1 MGYRSEVYI
10 AIPKKAEK
18 EMDKVFKEHYSDSA
32 WRVDSPLKKY
42 EHIQR
47 WIESDGDE
55 TISKEQTYVIYEGSW
70 LKWYENYKDVD
81 AITNLVVKYE
91 DDGACIVCVG
101 EDGQIHSEFGEYN
114 EVFNVYTKVEL
125 V

>member
-18 EMDKVFKEHYSDSA
+18 EMDKVFKEHYSNNA
-32 WRVDSPLKKY
+32 WRVDSPFKKY
-42 EHIQR
+42 EHIQK
-47 WIESDGDE
+47 WIESDGNE

-70 LKWYENYKDVD
+70 LKWYEGYEDVD
-81 AITNLVVKYE
+81 AVTSIAEKYE

-101 EDGQIHSEFGEYN
+101 EDGQIHSELGEYH
-114 EVFNVYTKVEL
+114 EVFSVYTKVEL

>member
-10 AIPKKAEK
+10 AVPKKAEE
-18 EMDKVFKEHYSDSA
+18 EMDKVFKEHYSDNA
-32 WRVDSPLKKY
+32 WWADSPFKKN
-42 EHIQR
+42 EHIQK

-55 TISKEQTYVIYEGSW
+55 AISKERTFVIYEGAW
-70 LKWYENYKDVD
+70 LKWYEGYEDVD
-81 AITNLVVKYE
+81 AVTSIAEKYE

-101 EDGQIHSEFGEYN
+101 EDGQVHSELGEYH
-114 EVFNVYTKVEL
+114 EVFSVYIKVEL

>member
-18 EMDKVFKEHYSDSA
+18 EMDKVFKEHYSDNA
-32 WRVDSPLKKY
+32 WRVDSPFKKY
-42 EHIQR
+42 DHTQK
-47 WIESDGDE
+47 WIESDGNE
-55 TISKEQTYVIYEGSW
+55 TISKEQTYLIYEGAW
-70 LKWYENYKDVD
+70 LKWYEGYEDVD
-81 AITNLVVKYE
+81 AVTSIAEKYE

-101 EDGQIHSEFGEYN
+101 EDGQIHSELGEYY

>member
-10 AIPKKAEK
+10 AVPKKAEE
-18 EMDKVFKEHYSDSA
+18 EMDKVMMLHYDDEACS
-32 WRVDSPLKKY
+32 VFKKY
-42 EHIQR
+42 DHTQN
-47 WIESDGDE
+47 WVESDGNH
-55 TISKEQTYVIYEGSW
+55 TISKEETFVIYEGSF
-70 LKWYENYKDVD
+70 LKWYEGYKDVD
-81 AITNLVVKYE
+81 AIKSIAEKHE

-101 EDGQIHSEFGEYN
+101 EDGQIHSELGDYQ